1 MATGGLYGSSLSGT
15 LIAQPGTDS
24 VGLYGNSIPYGGTY
38 FEWFI
43 FQQSATAP
51 ATPTGG
57 SWNFTTNVGTP
68 PTGWTVLP
76 PTNPTKATII
86 INGPGVVSPRAKP
99 SIICVALSQ

>member
-24 VGLYGNSIPYGGTY
+24 VGLYGSSIPYGGTY

-51 ATPTGG
+51 ATLAPAEKEI
-57 SWNFTTNVGTP
+57 
-68 PTGWTVLP
+68 
-76 PTNPTKATII
+76 KAMHNILELKFE
-86 INGPGVVSPRAKP
+86 GKESKVEAK
-99 SIICVALSQ
+99 